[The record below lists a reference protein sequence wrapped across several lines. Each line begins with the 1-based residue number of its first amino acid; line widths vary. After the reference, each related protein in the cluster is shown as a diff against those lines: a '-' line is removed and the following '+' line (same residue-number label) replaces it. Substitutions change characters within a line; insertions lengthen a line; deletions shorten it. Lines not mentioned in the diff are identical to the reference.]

1 MSACRLSDGCCT
13 MSNLPGAITKRP
25 NDHMVNASFG
35 NPAVETTTFHIAQQ
49 DHFVE
54 TRINRDGTINRILV
68 PDRADRWT
76 SDDPRLPRLGRSC
89 IHRTVPKRSIAVPFF
104 MHESPLLE
112 RIEANVLK
120 AAISTQFVSFP
131 LPEGEAFAKA
141 PASPRR
147 RAASGPSP

>member
-1 MSACRLSDGCCT
+1 

-68 PDRADRWT
+68 PDRADRGT
-76 SDDPRLPRLGRSC
+76 SDDPRLPPDWGDPAYTEL
-89 IHRTVPKRSIAVPFF
+89 
-104 MHESPLLE
+104 
-112 RIEANVLK
+112 
-120 AAISTQFVSFP
+120 FP
-131 LPEGEAFAKA
+131 N
-141 PASPRR
+141 
-147 RAASGPSP
+147 AASQCHSLCMNPLFWNGLKRMY